1 MSYGIPESDWKI
13 FRELRPIWLQRYCT
27 RVNQQLIKKLTDPRR
42 TEHERY
48 LDAYKFIHQ
57 KDKELGDAFNDF
69 RRSTAVMQIH
79 IINRLGVIEKQELS
93 RFSESTRR
101 FISEDC

>member
-1 MSYGIPESDWKI
+1 VSYGIPESDWRI
-13 FRELRPIWLQRYCT
+13 FRELRPVWLDRYCAK
-27 RVNQQLIKKLTDPRR
+27 VNQQLIKKLTDPKR

-57 KDKELGDAFNDF
+57 KDKELGDGFNDF
-69 RRSTAVMQIH
+69 RRSTATMQIH
-79 IINRLGVIEKQELS
+79 IINNLGVVTKEELS

-101 FISEDC
+101 SLSGDW